1 MPRRFFLNIFIFFL
15 FASSFIFSNTT
26 GELKL
31 CVIRVSFPLEDDE
44 STTGDG
50 QFLKTANGIN
60 CFEYTIDP
68 PPHNRS
74 YFESQIKAVSSYF
87 DSISYG
93 AFKVD
98 LENSDIFPFGEDN
111 SYELDSSMASYNPY
125 GQSSQSE
132 GNITRLFQDAIV
144 LADLEDGID
153 FSEYDLIVVFH
164 AGIGQDFSLPFLD
177 PTPQDIP
184 STYID
189 RDMIKENIEG
199 GSLVINGYEILHGI
213 ILPETQNHLL
223 YEISN
228 DMFSSASSPCDY
240 QYGLTGTFALMIGFA
255 IGLPPLWNIETGKS
269 GVGIFGL
276 MDQGSNNGRGII
288 PAPPTAWTRIYAGW
302 EEPVDITFNTNI
314 ELPSRYKNNIAKVM
328 INDSEYFLIENR
340 DNSIIEDISIDS
352 LQYIMWKESGED
364 SITPFINILFDSSG
378 LNFDSNN
385 IVISVPNY
393 DIGLPKSGILI
404 WHIDEQIINNGLN
417 NFSINSNPSK
427 LGVDLEEADGAQDIG
442 FESFFAFNDPSS
454 GYFGDVWFNG
464 NVEYNR
470 ANPSMK
476 GFKPRFGPDTYP
488 NTKANNQSETFI
500 VIDNI
505 SKAKKVMNF
514 DLYESLTIKNFEDTS
529 IFIHNVAEVFQN
541 GDNQIVFDNDSLW
554 VSDID
559 SIQNKILIHIP
570 KSENY
575 ITLFKPNSDYTEIN
589 IFEHQDNY
597 TYHYKYEYN
606 ILTESIILKN
616 NFNYSDYLYP
626 YIDHHTDSLIFI
638 SENEWQTYSNMV
650 LSSDL
655 DFILNENTKKITTI
669 KNNIE
674 NELSISSIEYIV
686 GTDID
691 SDFQPEII
699 SIDTSG
705 TLSVLNSK
713 GLLMSGFPFESKVQA
728 PILVRNLIGDEKP
741 EIVTK
746 SKDLTLIYIISSK
759 GEILYKIN
767 SLRTEKIICLDS
779 FDNQSSLVTNNRII
793 QFDLDSG
800 PDSICWSY
808 IHGNNKRNRYIE
820 TKNTNTKNQ
829 FKIIHTYVY
838 PNPIRNDLG
847 TIRIETNNSNRI
859 EIEIFDLAGYFIK
872 DFHKDD
878 LYDYGNQINEFIW
891 DVSKIEPGVYFAKVK
906 VTGYSE
912 TNADY
917 AEKIIK
923 IAVLH

>member
-1 MPRRFFLNIFIFFL
+1 MLRRFLLNTCFFFL
-15 FASSFIFSNTT
+15 FISSFGFSSTI

-31 CVIRVSFPLEDDE
+31 CAIRVSFPLEDDE

-50 QFLKTANGIN
+50 QFLNTAEGID
-60 CFEYTIDP
+60 CFGYTIDK
-68 PPHNRS
+68 PPHNKS
-74 YFESQIKAVSSYF
+74 YFKSQIKAVSSYF
-87 DSISYG
+87 DSVSYG

-98 LENSDIFPFGEDN
+98 IENSDIYPFGEYN

-132 GNITRLFQDAIV
+132 EKITKFFQDAII
-144 LADLEDGID
+144 LANLEDEIN
-153 FSEYDLIVVFH
+153 FSNYDLIVVFH

-184 STYID
+184 STYVD
-189 RDMIKENIEG
+189 NEMIKENIEG
-199 GSLVINGYEILHGI
+199 GSLVINGYEITHGI
-213 ILPETQNHLL
+213 VLPETQNHLL

-228 DMFSSASSPCDY
+228 DMFSSASSPCEY

-302 EEPVDITFNTNI
+302 EEPIDISFNANI
-314 ELPSRYKNNIAKVM
+314 DLPSRNKNNIAKVN

-378 LNFDSNN
+378 LKFDSNN

-417 NFSINSNPSK
+417 NFTVNSNPSK
-427 LGVDLEEADGAQDIG
+427 LGVDLEEADGAQDMG
-442 FESFFAFNDPSS
+442 YESFFAFNDPSS
-454 GYFGDVWFNG
+454 GYFGDVWFYG

-470 ANPSMK
+470 ANPLMK
-476 GFKPRFGPDTYP
+476 GLKPRFGPDTYP
-488 NTKANNQSETFI
+488 NTNANNESETFI

-514 DLYESLTIKNFEDTS
+514 DLYQSLTIKTFQDSS
-529 IFIHNVAEVFQN
+529 IFIHNIAEIFQN
-541 GDNQIVFDNDSLW
+541 GDNQIIFDNDSLW

-570 KSENY
+570 TSKNY
-575 ITLFKPNSDYTEIN
+575 ITLFEPYLDYTLIN

-597 TYHYKYEYN
+597 THHYKYEYN
-606 ILTESIILKN
+606 LSTELIHLIN

-626 YIDHHTDSLIFI
+626 YIDHNTDSLILL
-638 SENEWQTYSNMV
+638 SENNWQTYSNKV
-650 LSSDL
+650 FSLNIEFNLSK
-655 DFILNENTKKITTI
+655 NTNKITVI
-669 KNNIE
+669 KDDIE
-674 NELSISSIEYIV
+674 NQLSIPSIEYII
-686 GTDID
+686 GSDID

-705 TLSVLNSK
+705 ILSVVNSK
-713 GLLMSGFPFESKVQA
+713 GLLMSGFPFELIVQA

-741 EIVTK
+741 EIVAK
-746 SKDLTLIYIISSK
+746 SKDLTSIYIISSK

-767 SLRTEKIICLDS
+767 SLKSEKLICLDS
-779 FDNQSSLVTNNRII
+779 FDNHSSLVTNNRII
-793 QFDLDSG
+793 QFDRDSG
-800 PDSICWSY
+800 SDSIFWSY
-808 IHGNNKRNRYIE
+808 VHGNNKRNQYIE
-820 TKNTNTKNQ
+820 TKNTNVTNQ
-829 FKIIHTYVY
+829 FKIAQSYVY
-838 PNPIRNDLG
+838 PNPIRNNLG
-847 TIRIETNNSNRI
+847 TIRIETNNSNKI
-859 EIEIFDLAGYFIK
+859 EVKIFDLAGYFIK
-872 DFHKDD
+872 EFYKDD
-878 LYDYGNQINEFIW
+878 LYDHGNQINEFIW
-891 DVSKIEPGVYFAKVK
+891 DVSKIESGVYFAKVK
-906 VTGYSE
+906 VTDSSE
-912 TNADY
+912 TNLTY
-917 AEKIIK
+917 VEKIIK

>member
-1 MPRRFFLNIFIFFL
+1 
-15 FASSFIFSNTT
+15 
-26 GELKL
+26 L
-31 CVIRVSFPLEDDE
+31 CAIRVSFPLEDDE

-50 QFLKTANGIN
+50 QFLNTAEGID
-60 CFEYTIDP
+60 CFGYTIDK
-68 PPHNRS
+68 PPHNKS
-74 YFESQIKAVSSYF
+74 YFKSQIKAVSSYF
-87 DSISYG
+87 DSVSYG

-98 LENSDIFPFGEDN
+98 IENSDIYPFGEYN

-132 GNITRLFQDAIV
+132 EKITKFFQDAII
-144 LADLEDGID
+144 LANLEDEIN
-153 FSEYDLIVVFH
+153 FSNYDLIVVFH

-184 STYID
+184 STYVD
-189 RDMIKENIEG
+189 NEMIKENIEG
-199 GSLVINGYEILHGI
+199 GSLVINGYEITHGI
-213 ILPETQNHLL
+213 VLPETQNHLL

-228 DMFSSASSPCDY
+228 DMFSSASSPCEY

-302 EEPVDITFNTNI
+302 EEPIDISFNANI
-314 ELPSRYKNNIAKVM
+314 DLPSRNKNNIAKVN

-378 LNFDSNN
+378 LKFDSNN

-417 NFSINSNPSK
+417 NFTVNSNPSK
-427 LGVDLEEADGAQDIG
+427 LGVDLEEADGAQDMG
-442 FESFFAFNDPSS
+442 YESFFAFNDPSS
-454 GYFGDVWFNG
+454 GYFGDVWFYG

-470 ANPSMK
+470 ANPLMK
-476 GFKPRFGPDTYP
+476 GLKPRFGPDTYP
-488 NTKANNQSETFI
+488 NTNANNESETFI

-514 DLYESLTIKNFEDTS
+514 DLYQSLTIKTFQDSS
-529 IFIHNVAEVFQN
+529 IFIHNIAEIFQN
-541 GDNQIVFDNDSLW
+541 GDNQIIFDNDSLW

-570 KSENY
+570 TSKNY
-575 ITLFKPNSDYTEIN
+575 ITLFEPYLDYTLIN

-597 TYHYKYEYN
+597 THHYKYEYN
-606 ILTESIILKN
+606 LSTELIHLIN

-626 YIDHHTDSLIFI
+626 YIDHNTDSLILL
-638 SENEWQTYSNMV
+638 SENNWQTYSNKV
-650 LSSDL
+650 FSLNIEFNLSK
-655 DFILNENTKKITTI
+655 NTNKITVI
-669 KNNIE
+669 KDDIE
-674 NELSISSIEYIV
+674 NQLSIPSIEYII
-686 GTDID
+686 GSDID

-705 TLSVLNSK
+705 ILSVVNSK
-713 GLLMSGFPFESKVQA
+713 GLLMSGFPFELIVQA

-741 EIVTK
+741 EIVAK
-746 SKDLTLIYIISSK
+746 SKDLTSIYIISSK

-767 SLRTEKIICLDS
+767 SLKSEKLICLDS
-779 FDNQSSLVTNNRII
+779 FDNHSSLVTNNRII
-793 QFDLDSG
+793 QFDRDSG
-800 PDSICWSY
+800 SDSIFWSY
-808 IHGNNKRNRYIE
+808 VHGNNKRNQYIE
-820 TKNTNTKNQ
+820 TKNTNVTNQ
-829 FKIIHTYVY
+829 FKIAQSYVY
-838 PNPIRNDLG
+838 PNPIRNNLG
-847 TIRIETNNSNRI
+847 TIRIETNNSNKI
-859 EIEIFDLAGYFIK
+859 EVKIFDLAGYFIK
-872 DFHKDD
+872 
-878 LYDYGNQINEFIW
+878 EFY
-891 DVSKIEPGVYFAKVK
+891 K
-906 VTGYSE
+906 
-912 TNADY
+912 
-917 AEKIIK
+917 
-923 IAVLH
+923 